1 MKYKT
6 LIFAPLALM
15 LFSANAWT
23 QDNDDDAEATIRL
36 MDKAEAQSSDG
47 ITRVITLPQH
57 LLVADPD
64 DQMAAI
70 DKAAKGLA
78 TATENVN
85 KEKSNNA
92 SSQAREARER
102 VSEMSDNAKEN
113 RENRGRSDPPGRP
126 DNPGQP

>member
-1 MKYKT
+1 MKYKL

-23 QDNDDDAEATIRL
+23 QDNDDGAEATIRL